1 MHGVFLATRTELAE
15 LEPIRIVAA
24 ILFGGVISLFAITA
38 LERDHRANIFL
49 FRSHANYL
57 IFLIYLCHS
66 PEKHRENDIT
76 FIIQ

>member
-1 MHGVFLATRTELAE
+1 MYCVLLAASAVL
-15 LEPIRIVAA
+15 LEFQPVRIVAA